1 MPKPK
6 GQDSFTRMQRAIQS
20 SPIPEMIAD
29 LAAGNITPVSSTGEL
44 RMRYRKDHISEA
56 DATTCMTH
64 ACRAHALAVG
74 SVLVV
79 TDHAGTICFGVVPD
93 PGLEKDDP
101 KMAPVF
107 RTLGKL
113 IDTDH
118 SVTIV
123 AARAEPDSR
132 RSVECPI
139 FVMPAFEY
147 RRTHGRFVEAYGS
160 YLTSF
165 QLAVPQLHVQPA
177 PVD

>member
-1 MPKPK
+1 MSKYE
-6 GQDSFTRMQRAIQS
+6 GQDSFSRMQRAIHS

-29 LAAGNITPVSSTGEL
+29 LAAGNIMPVSSKGDL
-44 RMRYRKDHISEA
+44 RMRYRKDRISEA

-79 TDHAGTICFGVVPD
+79 TDHAGKICFGVVPD
-93 PGLEKDDP
+93 PGLETDDP

-107 RTLGKL
+107 RTLGEM

-118 SVTIV
+118 AVNIV
-123 AARAEPDSR
+123 AARAESDSR

-147 RRTHGRFVEAYGS
+147 ERAHGRAVEAYGT